1 MRLIMKKTRIVSILL
16 LFVLICGMLTSC
28 NSLKPTEQDLKVVG
42 TVGEYE
48 VTYDSLRYFVIN
60 YKNTL
65 GDKYKNAATDPEVK
79 AALEADL
86 LDYVKSTITRNY
98 AIMELCSYY
107 SLDINE
113 DAILDKLEKEIDAM
127 IVKCGGKKDYKDAL
141 DDEYMTDRF
150 FREYMQLSIALN
162 ELTYILA
169 DDLGEI
175 PGTNEEIMDFLLSDE
190 FIHTRHICIY
200 KDGADDEAKRTKLEM
215 VLEKLNNKEDDFESL
230 IGRYSED
237 YQDTGKGYYFT
248 KGEFDEI
255 YENASFALSDE
266 EYSDVIETSYA
277 FYIIKRYTKDDT
289 DEEYFKKNFEALT
302 QQIQYAL
309 TYNKVFEMQ
318 EKMTFELN
326 DYGKS
331 LVLYDIK

>member
-1 MRLIMKKTRIVSILL
+1 MKITKIISTAL
-16 LFVLICGMLTSC
+16 LFALLCGLLSSC

-42 TVGEYE
+42 NVGQYE
-48 VTYDSLRYFVIN
+48 VTYDSLRFFVLN
-60 YKNTL
+60 YKATIK
-65 GDKYKNAATDPEVK
+65 DKYKNAATDIEEK
-79 AALEADL
+79 QALEAEL
-86 LDYVKSTITRNY
+86 LEYVSSAITRNY
-98 AIMELCSYY
+98 AIMELCAEY

-113 DAILDKLEKEIDAM
+113 DAILEKLEDEIDGIIADY
-127 IVKCGGKKDYKDAL
+127 GGKKEYKKAL
-141 DDEYMTDRF
+141 EADYMTDRF
-150 FREYMQLSIALN
+150 FREFQQLSIALN

-169 DDLGEI
+169 DDLGVI
-175 PGTNEEIMDFLLSDE
+175 PGTDEEIMDFLMSDE

-215 VLEKLNNKEDDFESL
+215 VLEKLDNKEDDFESL

-255 YENASFALSDE
+255 YENASFSLDDE

-277 FYIIKRYTKDDT
+277 FYIIKRYAKDDS
-289 DEEYFKKNFEALT
+289 DEEYFEKNFDLLA

-309 TYNKVFEMQ
+309 TYNEVFEIQ
-318 EKMTFELN
+318 EKLEFVMN
-326 DYGKS
+326 DYGRS
-331 LVLYDIK
+331 LVLSELK

>member
-1 MRLIMKKTRIVSILL
+1 MKKTRIIGIVLL
-16 LFVLICGMLTSC
+16 AALICTLLASC

-48 VTYDSLRYFVIN
+48 VTYDSLRYFVLN
-60 YKNTL
+60 YKDTL
-65 GDKYKNAATDPEVK
+65 GDKYKDASTDPKVK
-79 AALEADL
+79 AALEADI
-86 LDYVKSTITRNY
+86 LDYVKTTITRNY
-98 AIMELCSYY
+98 AIMQLCAEF

-113 DAILDKLEKEIDAM
+113 EAILEKLEEEIDAT
-127 IVKCGGKKDYKDAL
+127 ITDCGGKKEYKEAL
-141 DDEYMTDRF
+141 EEQYMTDRF
-150 FREYMQLSIALN
+150 FREYYQLSIALN

-169 DDLGEI
+169 DDLGLI
-175 PGTNEEIMDFLLSDE
+175 PGTDEEIMEFLLSDE

-248 KGEFDEI
+248 KGEFDLI
-255 YENASFALSDE
+255 YEEASFALSDE
-266 EYSDVIETSYA
+266 EYSGIVETPYA
-277 FYIIKRYTKDDT
+277 FYIIKRYAKDDS
-289 DEEYFKKNFEALT
+289 DKEYFENNLDSLA

-309 TYNKVFEMQ
+309 TYNKVFEIQ
-318 EKMTFELN
+318 EKLEFVMN

-331 LVLYDIK
+331 LVFSEIK

>member
-1 MRLIMKKTRIVSILL
+1 MKGFRIISIFLL
-16 LFVLICGMLTSC
+16 AALLCGMLSSC

-48 VTYDSLRYFVIN
+48 VTYDSLRYFVLN
-60 YKNTL
+60 YKATL
-65 GDKYKNAATDPEVK
+65 GDKYKNAESDPTVK
-79 AALEADL
+79 AALEADI
-86 LDYVKSTITRNY
+86 LDYLKTTVTRNY
-98 AIMELCSYY
+98 AIMELCNFYK
-107 SLDINE
+107 LDINE
-113 DAILDKLEKEIDAM
+113 EAILKKLEKEIDST
-127 IVKCGGKKDYKDAL
+127 IVQCGGKGDYKKAL
-141 DDEYMTDRF
+141 EAEFMTDRF
-150 FREYMQLSIALN
+150 FREYMQLNIALS

-175 PGTNEEIMDFLLSDE
+175 PGTEEEIMDFLMSDE

-200 KDGADDEAKRTKLEM
+200 KDGADDEAKKQKLEM

-248 KGEFDEI
+248 KGEFDII
-255 YENASFALSDE
+255 YEEASFALSEE
-266 EYSDVIETSYA
+266 EYSEIIETSYA
-277 FYIIKRYTKDDT
+277 YYIIKRYAKDET
-289 DEEYFKKNFEALT
+289 DKEHFKKNFESFT

-309 TYNKVFEMQ
+309 TYNKVFEQQ
-318 EKMTFELN
+318 ETMTFELN

-331 LVLYDIK
+331 LVLSDIK

>member
-1 MRLIMKKTRIVSILL
+1 MKKTRIIGIILL
-16 LFVLICGMLTSC
+16 AALLCGLLTSC

-48 VTYDSLRYFVIN
+48 VTYDSLRYFVLN
-60 YKNTL
+60 YKATL
-65 GDKYKNAATDPEVK
+65 GNKYKDAATDPEVK
-79 AALEADL
+79 AALEADI
-86 LDYVKSTITRNY
+86 LDYVMSTITRNY
-98 AIMELCSYY
+98 AIMQLCAEF

-113 DAILDKLEKEIDAM
+113 EAILEKLEDEIDAT
-127 IVKCGGKKDYKDAL
+127 IVDCGGKKNYKKAL
-141 DDEYMTDRF
+141 EEQYMTDRF
-150 FREYMQLSIALN
+150 FREYYQLSIALS

-169 DDLGEI
+169 DDLGVI
-175 PGTNEEIMDFLLSDE
+175 PGTDEEIMDFLMSDE

-200 KDGADDEAKRTKLEM
+200 KDGSDDEGKRTKLEM

-248 KGEFDEI
+248 RGEFDQV
-255 YENASFALSDE
+255 YEDASFDLSDE
-266 EYSDVIETSYA
+266 EYSGIVETAYGY
-277 FYIIKRYTKDDT
+277 YIIKRYAKDDT
-289 DEEYFKKNFEALT
+289 DEDYFKKNFEALA

-309 TYNKVFEMQ
+309 TYNKVFEIQ
-318 EKMTFELN
+318 EKLEFVMN

-331 LVLYDIK
+331 LVLSELK